1 MRGKMKTSI
10 NLFSEKN
17 GEIKKFLEL
26 YYSKE
31 INLKDNL
38 IYKEE
43 FENPINMIEI
53 ISCFIDNNNK
63 FEANLWISLDPNVYI
78 CVTDNNLNSL
88 IKYLYERYP

>member
-1 MRGKMKTSI
+1 MKSSI

-26 YYSKE
+26 YYSKKIILE
-31 INLKDNL
+31 NNL

-53 ISCFIDNNNK
+53 ISCFIDNNDK
-63 FEANLWISLDPNVYI
+63 FEVTLWISIDKDVYI
-78 CVTDNNLNSL
+78 YVNDNNLNSL
-88 IKYLYERYP
+88 IKYFYERYPY